1 MTASSSRFRKALTTS
16 AIRAARAA
24 GLETFDIIPG
34 PDGLPIIRARP
45 KNDSGTPQD
54 VLDELKDWANEA

>member
-1 MTASSSRFRKALTTS
+1 MTARAKFRTAATTN

-34 PDGLPIIRARP
+34 PDGEPIIRARP
-45 KNDSGTPQD
+45 ANDTGTPQD
-54 VLDELKDWANEA
+54 VLDELREWAREA